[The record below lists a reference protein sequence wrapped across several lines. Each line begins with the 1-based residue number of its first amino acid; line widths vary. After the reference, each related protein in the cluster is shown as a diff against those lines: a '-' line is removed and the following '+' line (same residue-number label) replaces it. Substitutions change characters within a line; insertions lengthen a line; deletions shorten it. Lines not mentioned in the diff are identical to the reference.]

1 MEQQTT
7 IKDNWNSIEPKK
19 SLRVIRPPVNL
30 EEHITLLSYVYVIK
44 QQKFVDMDNPE
55 NTFAHVFLQQ

>member
-30 EEHITLLSYVYVIK
+30 EEHITLLSLCLCNQTTEICRYG
-44 QQKFVDMDNPE
+44 
-55 NTFAHVFLQQ
+55 